1 MNRNDDSDARPGGSR
16 PHPPHPEAA
25 AAAREWALQER
36 AREDERRGAPM
47 SEDEPRLAQ
56 YRLLSRALRAPPMEP
71 IPYGFAE
78 QVARRAQAA
87 AEAGDGIERWLQ
99 RLLLLGLAVAGA
111 SLIVGGASE
120 WWPGVDAALRRLPS
134 GIVSWGALAGACCL
148 LSWGWSAVARATGL
162 EPGASA
168 RAA

>member
-1 MNRNDDSDARPGGSR
+1 MNRNDESDARPDG
-16 PHPPHPEAA
+16 PHPHAA

-99 RLLLLGLAVAGA
+99 RLLLLGLVVASA
-111 SLIVGGASE
+111 SLIVGGATD
-120 WWPGVDAALRRLPS
+120 WLAGVDAAVRRLPA
-134 GIVSWGALAGACCL
+134 GVVSWGALAGACCL
-148 LSWGWSAVARATGL
+148 LSWGCSAAARAAGL
-162 EPGASA
+162 EPAASA